1 MTVVYS
7 CQDKECEKEK
17 EVCMKGGMGEGEA
30 GRQDEERA
38 ANLSHTLESCSSPDS
53 SPLRCCTVTQ
63 RNRDEGGGTA
73 ATGARGRW
81 YLPPPVRGP
90 YGIGWRRAQMGS
102 ARMGGSTQQIAS
114 RTLCPVSQL
123 LQCPVSG
130 APGGVPAR
138 CRARGRHGRWVPDG
152 PEGLLMPADRNPEE
166 QERP

>member
-1 MTVVYS
+1 VVYS

-102 ARMGGSTQQIAS
+102 AKD
-114 RTLCPVSQL
+114 
-123 LQCPVSG
+123 
-130 APGGVPAR
+130 
-138 CRARGRHGRWVPDG
+138 GRID
-152 PEGLLMPADRNPEE
+152 PADRRQDPVPCVSTAPVPCLGRSWW
-166 QERP
+166 RPSEVPCPREAREMGP